1 MFCTDIIYGYDQP
14 MKLYYVLDPMC
25 SWCWGFRASFAQ
37 LLEHLPND
45 IAIRY
50 VMGGLAVDSDQ
61 PMPEETR
68 VYVQQAWRDVHAR
81 TGAEFNHDFWTT
93 CQPRRSTYPACR
105 AVIAAGLQNP
115 AKIPAMIEGIQRAYY
130 LQASN
135 PSDLDTL
142 LNVATETGLD
152 RLQFEQDI
160 NSKHT
165 ASLLQEDFA
174 LRRKL
179 GVRSF
184 PSVLIEVDDEFH
196 WIANGCLNIE
206 QMLGNL
212 EAVPLP
218 NP

>member
-1 MFCTDIIYGYDQP
+1 

-25 SWCWGFRASFAQ
+25 SWCWGFKASFAQ
-37 LLEHLPND
+37 LLELLPHD

-68 VYVQQAWRDVHAR
+68 AYVQQAWRDVHAR
-81 TGAEFNHDFWTT
+81 TGAEFNHDFWTN

-115 AKIPAMIEGIQRAYY
+115 AIIPHMIEGIQRAYY

-142 LNVATETGLD
+142 LDVAMEAGLD
-152 RLQFEQDI
+152 RAQFEQDI
-160 NSKHT
+160 NSEHT

-184 PSVLIEVDDEFH
+184 PSVLIEIDDEVH
-196 WIANGCLNIE
+196 WVANGCLTIE
-206 QMLGNL
+206 QMLTNL
-212 EAVPLP
+212 QQVPIP
-218 NP
+218 TP